1 MKISNAIFGFLLR
14 LFIILCSF
22 LPCLSREQRSN
33 VTAMF
38 VFGSSLVDNG
48 NNNYVRNSTARAD
61 YLPYGIDFPCGP
73 SGRFSNGNNPVD
85 VLGRLLNLPH
95 LLPVFYDPRIKG
107 RRIMRGVNYA
117 SGGSGILDE
126 TGSISGGV
134 ITLKQ
139 QIDNFERTTLPEL
152 KARLGSSRR
161 EGRFFSK
168 SIFVLGTGGNDYLLN
183 YFQSNISAQYSLP
196 DFTSLLIQSLSVKL
210 KRLYDLGARKFVLMS
225 VQAIGCVPAVMMRVN
240 TDGSCVEPVNQ
251 AALLFNQWLMS
262 SMGKIKAEMRGSNLV
277 FVNSYNML
285 KEIIEHPS
293 LHGFKEVN
301 KACCELG
308 ESSGRILCER
318 GGETCKERDAYVFYD
333 GLHPTDA
340 VNAIIAEKAYG
351 SNLKR
356 EVYPFNVQQ
365 LATL

>member
-1 MKISNAIFGFLLR
+1 MKISSAIFRILLLFLIL
-14 LFIILCSF
+14 LCSSVSC
-22 LPCLSREQRSN
+22 LPRNQGSN

-95 LLPVFYDPRIKG
+95 LLPVFSDPKTRGKRIL
-107 RRIMRGVNYA
+107 RGVNYA

-139 QIDNFERTTLPEL
+139 QIDNFEGATLPEL
-152 KARLGSSRR
+152 KAQL
-161 EGRFFSK
+161 GRFKRAGPFISK
-168 SIFVLGTGGNDYLLN
+168 SLFVVGAGGNDYLLN
-183 YFQSNISAQYSLP
+183 YFQSNTSAQYSLP
-196 DFTSLLIQSLSVKL
+196 DFTSLLIQSFSEKL
-210 KRLYDLGARKFVLMS
+210 KRLYDLGARKFVLLS
-225 VQAIGCVPAVMMRVN
+225 VQALGCVPAVTMRVN
-240 TDGSCVEPVNQ
+240 TDGSCVEPVNL
-251 AALLFNQWLMS
+251 AALLFNQRLVS
-262 SMGKIKAEMRGSNLV
+262 SMDKMKASMRGSHLV
-277 FVNSYNML
+277 FVNSYNIL
-285 KEIIEHPS
+285 KEIIEHPT

-308 ESSGRILCER
+308 ESSARILCKR

-340 VNAIIAEKAYG
+340 VNVRIAKKAYA
-351 SNLKR
+351 SRLKR
-356 EVYPFNVQQ
+356 EVYPFNIQH
-365 LATL
+365 LASL